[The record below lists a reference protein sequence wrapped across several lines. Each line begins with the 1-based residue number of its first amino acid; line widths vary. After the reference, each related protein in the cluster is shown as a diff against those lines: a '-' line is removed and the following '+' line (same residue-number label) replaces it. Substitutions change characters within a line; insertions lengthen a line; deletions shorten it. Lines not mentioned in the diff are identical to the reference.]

1 MKKKILEL
9 DRTEINKVID
19 LFHVVWGGDKK
30 LITTKTNWAFK
41 DSTKSKVLVL
51 KNEEYEIISV
61 RGALKWPLYYGDK
74 SINTFQ
80 FHGTCVHPNYR
91 RRGLFSLLNKE
102 FVNDAAS
109 EGYELIFNV
118 SVKASR
124 LGYEKLGWK
133 YIKGFR
139 RLTLFNK
146 PRNLIKSKIAKE
158 NIELRHKEQPIVKP
172 EAISISGDFLIQRE
186 KQFKN
191 LIHTKYTNEF
201 INWRLSNKNE
211 NYQCSETE
219 NAIVIY
225 KVKFSGN
232 VKELIIGEV
241 FLLENRYSYFNKAM
255 KKLIKS
261 VKPDLTYT
269 YIFNTH
275 PFYNHYLKTF
285 FLPNP
290 LNYNLHFGTRTLGEE
305 NKNMLENKKWGVSFL
320 DIDTF

>member
-1 MKKKILEL
+1 MEENITQL

-19 LFHVVWGGDKK
+19 LFHIVWGGDKN

-41 DSTKSKVLVL
+41 DLTRSKVLVL
-51 KNEEYEIISV
+51 KNKENEIISV

-74 SINTFQ
+74 PFNAFQ

-102 FVNDAAS
+102 FVNEATS

-146 PRNLIKSKIAKE
+146 PRSFIKYKIAKE
-158 NIELRHKEQPIVKP
+158 NIELKHREQPIVKP
-172 EAISISGDFLIQRE
+172 ESVLISDDFLIERE

-191 LIHTKYTNEF
+191 LLHTKYTYDF
-201 INWRLSNKNE
+201 LNWRLSNVNE
-211 NYQCSETE
+211 NYQSYETE
-219 NAIVIY
+219 NAVVIY
-225 KVKFSGN
+225 KVKYAGN
-232 VKELIIGEV
+232 IKELIIGEI
-241 FLLENRYSYFNKAM
+241 FLIENSYSYFKKAM
-255 KKLIKS
+255 NKLIKS

-269 YIFNTH
+269 YIFSTH
-275 PFYNHYLKTF
+275 PFYKHYLKMF

-305 NKNMLENKKWGVSFL
+305 NKNLLKNKKWGVSFL